1 MRRVVTSEWC
11 CLLAITTMVCVSADC
26 STAPSTEALIAAMP
40 DGTESVLVCRFDKSA
55 SQLALK
61 DSVGHFFE
69 QLAAERDE
77 DFGGRDVNPEYFHRT
92 IFRAVAQAG
101 LLVQATGGSDFGG
114 PTDVGQ
120 GWYVDRSIYVVA
132 KPLADLHRQLERG
145 GVFPSASKKRTVEGI
160 TVYEGQVSSR
170 HLQDPEGKPRQ
181 ESWFIT
187 LLDERTLVTTQSMDD
202 LLHMIRS
209 LRDSRQSVPVQWREL
224 TSRVDFDSAIVI
236 LRRYDPSNEDDP
248 WSPFGPRI
256 SKEFR
261 VNIDGYAVTVPNT
274 RKLKLEMYCRTEE
287 PEKAARFLSMFTG
300 RPNHFERWG
309 IDKLEE
315 GFLAQIPFDYEDPAY
330 LFLSSY
336 ALFGLYIA
344 P

>member
-1 MRRVVTSEWC
+1 MRRVATSQLS
-11 CLLAITTMVCVSADC
+11 CLLAITAMVRVSAAA
-26 STAPSTEALIAAMP
+26 STAPSTKALIAARP
-40 DGTESVLVCRFDKSA
+40 DGTESVIVCRFDKSA

-61 DSVGHFFE
+61 DSVWGFFE
-69 QLAAERDE
+69 QLSEKDS
-77 DFGGRDVNPEYFHRT
+77 FHKT

-101 LLVQATGGSDFGG
+101 LLAQATGGSDFGG
-114 PTDVGQ
+114 PMGVGM
-120 GWYVDRSIYVVA
+120 GWFVDRSIYVVA
-132 KPLADLHRQLERG
+132 KPLADLQRQLERG
-145 GVFPSASKKRTVEGI
+145 GVFPSGSKKRTAEGI
-160 TVYEGQVSSR
+160 TVYAGQVSA
-170 HLQDPEGKPRQ
+170 HYFQDPEEVRRL
-181 ESWFIT
+181 EYWFIT
-187 LLDERTLVTTQSMDD
+187 LLDERTLVKTQSMDD

-209 LRDSRQSVPVQWREL
+209 LRDNRDSVPVQWREL
-224 TSRVDFDSAIVI
+224 ASRVDFDSAIVI

-256 SKEFR
+256 DKEFR

-300 RPNHFERWG
+300 KINHVQRWD

-315 GFLAQIPFDYEDPAY
+315 GFLAQIHFDHYEDPAY
-330 LFLSSY
+330 LFLSMYSI
-336 ALFGLYIA
+336 FGLYIA

>member
-1 MRRVVTSEWC
+1 MEFEKRVVERGHG
-11 CLLAITTMVCVSADC
+11 AIVQRPGPVRAGA
-26 STAPSTEALIAAMP
+26 TAPSTKALIAAMP
-40 DGTESVLVCRFDKSA
+40 DGTESVIVCRFDNPA

-61 DSVGHFFE
+61 DSVWGFFE
-69 QLAAERDE
+69 QLSEKDS
-77 DFGGRDVNPEYFHRT
+77 FHKT

-101 LLVQATGGSDFGG
+101 LLAQATGGSDFGG
-114 PTDVGQ
+114 PKGVGV

-132 KPLADLHRQLERG
+132 KPLADLQRQLERG

-181 ESWFIT
+181 EPWFIT
-187 LLDERTLVTTQSMDD
+187 LLDERTLVTTQSMDE

-209 LRDSRQSVPVQWREL
+209 LRDSRESVPVEWREL
-224 TSRVDFDSAIVI
+224 APRVDFDSAIVI

-256 SKEFR
+256 DKEFR

-274 RKLKLEMYCRTEE
+274 GKLKLEMYCRTEE
-287 PEKAARFLSMFTG
+287 PEKAARFLSIRMFTG
-300 RPNHFERWG
+300 GKDHVERWD
-309 IDKLEE
+309 IDKLEQ
-315 GFLAQIPFDYEDPAY
+315 GFLAQIFSEHPEDPAY
-330 LFLSSY
+330 LLLTVW